1 MDGAMRVEMREVAIE
16 TQVYFTFKPY
26 RYTEMAMKKVF
37 IGTNQPAWSE
47 TQMNIVVKSWK
58 LQ

>member
-16 TQVYFTFKPY
+16 TQVNFTFLSLPVLK
-26 RYTEMAMKKVF
+26 TDF
-37 IGTNQPAWSE
+37 IGTDQPAWSDIK
-47 TQMNIVVKSWK
+47 MNIVAKSWK

>member
-16 TQVYFTFKPY
+16 TQVYFTFLGVPVLK
-26 RYTEMAMKKVF
+26 TDF
-37 IGTNQPAWSE
+37 TGTDQLAWSE
-47 TQMNIVVKSWK
+47 TKMNMVEKSWK